1 MTGASE
7 APTAAS
13 APTIA
18 LALSGGGARGAYQ
31 AGMLKGIA
39 EFLGRDGES
48 PFRVV
53 TGVSAG
59 AINAASI
66 ASSPGSFQQ
75 AARSLEQAWLDLSID
90 QVFKTSVGS
99 LSWSLARWLWQ
110 LTTGQIYVGVRG
122 LFDTRPLYRYLA
134 THVPLQHLD
143 ANIAAGR
150 LRALALSATRY
161 STGETVTFV
170 HGAPDIDTW
179 RRARRC
185 AVRAAITIDHV
196 MASAALPILFP
207 AIQLRDG
214 YYGDGSIRHA
224 SPLAPAIHLGAD
236 RIIAISLRYPVDG
249 EARDER
255 LNTGYPPPSQILGMM
270 LHGVFLDALENDA
283 ERLQRIN
290 RTVQGIPPGLQSADR
305 LKTVDL
311 LMLRPSQDLGRL
323 ARDHAQYLPYTIR
336 TMSQGLG
343 SSREQAPNFLS
354 YLLFESAYIEYLLD
368 LGYRDAL
375 AQAEEIQRFVQANC
389 AAPNQERRR

>member
-1 MTGASE
+1 MNGSSE
-7 APTAAS
+7 APVAAA
-13 APTIA
+13 APIIA

-31 AGMLKGIA
+31 AGMLKGMA
-39 EFLGRDGES
+39 EFLDGGGDN

-59 AINAASI
+59 AINAAAI
-66 ASSPGSFQQ
+66 ASSPGSFRQ

-110 LTTGQIYVGVRG
+110 LTTGQIAVGVRG
-122 LFDTRPLYRYLA
+122 LFDTRPLRRYLA

-143 ANIAAGR
+143 ANIATGR
-150 LRALALSATRY
+150 LRALALSTTRY

-170 HGAPDIDTW
+170 HGAPDIDAW
-179 RRARRC
+179 QRARRS
-185 AVRAAITIDHV
+185 AVRAAITLDHV

-207 AIQLRDG
+207 AIRLGDG

-224 SPLAPAIHLGAD
+224 SPLAPAVHLGAD
-236 RIIAISLRYPVDG
+236 RILAISLRYPVDD
-249 EARDER
+249 ETPDER
-255 LNTGYPPPSQILGMM
+255 SDTDYPPPSQILGMM
-270 LHGVFLDALENDA
+270 MHGVFLDALENDA
-283 ERLQRIN
+283 ERLRRIN
-290 RTVQGIPPGLQSADR
+290 RTLQGMSPDAQSAER
-305 LKTVDL
+305 LKTIDL

-343 SSREQAPNFLS
+343 SSRERSPNFLS
-354 YLLFESAYIEYLLD
+354 YLLFEPAYIQCLLD

-375 AQAEEIQRFVQANC
+375 AQAEAIQRFLN
-389 AAPNQERRR
+389 

>member
-1 MTGASE
+1 MNGE
-7 APTAAS
+7 PI
-13 APTIA
+13 IA

-31 AGMLKGIA
+31 AGMLKGMA
-39 EFLGRDGES
+39 EFLDSGGN

-59 AINAASI
+59 AINAAAI

-110 LTTGQIYVGVRG
+110 LTTGIISPGVRG
-122 LFDTRPLYRYLA
+122 LFDTRPLYHYLA
-134 THVPLQHLD
+134 KHIPLQHLD
-143 ANIAAGR
+143 ANIAAGQ
-150 LRALALSATRY
+150 LRALALSTTRY
-161 STGETVTFV
+161 NTGDTVTFV

-179 RRARRC
+179 QRARRS
-185 AVRAAITIDHV
+185 AVRAAITLDHV

-207 AIQLRDG
+207 AIRLGDG

-236 RIIAISLRYPVDG
+236 RIIAISLRYPVDD
-249 EARDER
+249 ETPDARPAAD
-255 LNTGYPPPSQILGMM
+255 YPPPSQILGMM

-290 RTVQGIPPGLQSADR
+290 RTLQRMPPDAQSGDR

-343 SSREQAPNFLS
+343 SSRERSPNFLS
-354 YLLFESAYIEYLLD
+354 YLLFEPAYIQYLID

-375 AQAEEIQRFVQANC
+375 AQTETIQRFLS
-389 AAPNQERRR
+389 